1 VKGNA
6 ALGAPAVA
14 ICKLA
19 WDGHEFVDS
28 IRDPVVWA
36 NVKERIKGLPSVAI
50 TVVAQLALAEMK
62 KRLHLD
68 K

>member
-1 VKGNA
+1 MHG
-6 ALGAPAVA
+6 
-14 ICKLA
+14 
-19 WDGHEFVDS
+19 DGHEFVDS